1 MLLGVGED
9 RFELVLLPPDP
20 ETELAIPYELSDSVP
35 ELIRFDVEIV
45 FLGLLRK
52 VVGPDPCD
60 LAGLLTTSEDLRG
73 SGARE

>member
-1 MLLGVGED
+1 MLVGVGED
-9 RFELVLLPPDP
+9 RLELVLLPPDP

-60 LAGLLTTSEDLRG
+60 LAGLLMTSDDLRA

>member
-1 MLLGVGED
+1 MLVGVGED

-52 VVGPDPCD
+52 VVGPDPWY
-60 LAGLLTTSEDLRG
+60 LAGLLTTSDDLRG

>member
-1 MLLGVGED
+1 MLVGVGED
-9 RFELVLLPPDP
+9 RLELVLLPPDP

-52 VVGPDPCD
+52 VVGPDPCN
-60 LAGLLTTSEDLRG
+60 LAGLLMTSDDLRG